1 MKTNTHINHSQAT
14 IKTNM
19 VNRSQYSIF
28 NIPCSIF
35 SKRSPTDDIQSILPL
50 IFDHTGR
57 TIKEVDQGYKPA
69 GNHQQTIDL
78 QSLRP
83 GMYLCSIEANGI
95 TSGTQKLL
103 KVK

>member
-19 VNRSQYSIF
+19 VNRSQNSIF

-35 SKRSPTDDIQSILPL
+35 DIQSILPL
-50 IFDHTGR
+50 IFDHAGR
-57 TIKEVDQGYKPA
+57 TVKEVDQGLKSE
-69 GNHQQTIDL
+69 GMHQQTIDL
-78 QSLRP
+78 RNLNP
-83 GMYLCSIEANGI
+83 GMYLCSLEANGI

-103 KVK
+103 KVQ

>member
-19 VNRSQYSIF
+19 VNRSQNSIF

-35 SKRSPTDDIQSILPL
+35 DIQSILPL

-83 GMYLCSIEANGI
+83 GMYLCSLEANGI